1 MNFLNTRTEKNLI
14 RMFKKLSKTVS
25 FSKGNSKSKT
35 DSDSLEAVVGF
46 QIILNPNDNAT
57 SNTSGGEFP

>member
-1 MNFLNTRTEKNLI
+1 MKLFNTRIEKNII
-14 RMFKKLSKTVS
+14 RMFKKLTKTVS

-35 DSDSLEAVVGF
+35 DDSLEAVVGF

-57 SNTSGGEFP
+57 SNTSGGEFQ